1 MGEAWATIG
10 GESASKLISSAQQ
23 KIKDESADFKRFVRK
38 QLKTTVTI
46 DVRYNYIN
54 PPGSPG
60 APSGSG
66 RSAVREI
73 QNYERLNGR
82 SWRS

>member
-10 GESASKLISSAQQ
+10 GQSASKMISSAEQ
-23 KIKDESADFKRFVRK
+23 KIKDESEDFKRFVRK

-54 PPGSPG
+54 PPGSAG